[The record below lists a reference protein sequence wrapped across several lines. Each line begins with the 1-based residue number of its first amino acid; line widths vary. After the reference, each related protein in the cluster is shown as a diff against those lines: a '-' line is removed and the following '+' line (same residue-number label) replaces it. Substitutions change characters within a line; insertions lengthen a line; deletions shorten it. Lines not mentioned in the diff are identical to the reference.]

1 MWGHSRHHPASISW
15 HDFKNYETALK
26 FYNEVKPIR
35 GSNPPIRPVGSN
47 RRYKQCSIEMA
58 DERLQFKLYD
68 NIVMTYA
75 KDGTVAFN
83 CCGWPS
89 VTTAKFLDAVLPAT
103 LGTVYRKNNKV
114 ILTVP
119 RPDKS
124 LNYEIPRNGWVY
136 FKADKEWTTL
146 EPLNAPVKY
155 EYVANRKALNAV
167 RRAYSDFINYL
178 KVTAAISDVYSS
190 DELIEYFPQ
199 VGARFVSNM
208 LIDIENKANSQWSV
222 NPIWVMRLSIQ
233 QMFQTQHTLLPSMR
247 IVMRAKEEDK
257 EDASYN
263 LNNALN
269 LAQSSKPDDWRKL
282 TVLLAA
288 SVAAS
293 YRVDTST
300 STKHDLLA
308 TFVGDGYYKTPELRS
323 SVPASTLLKVF
334 DEVLKIAYADV
345 CFVSKEVETGVLPSE
360 RNTCYVYT
368 YQYLRDNL
376 TRRQNVR
383 I

>member
-1 MWGHSRHHPASISW
+1 MWRNQGYHSAHINNDNFVSY
-15 HDFKNYETALK
+15 DTALK
-26 FYNEVKPIR
+26 FYNSVKPIR
-35 GSNPPIRPVGSN
+35 GSEPPIRPVGNN

-83 CCGWPS
+83 CCGWAS
-89 VTTAKFLDAVLPAT
+89 VTTAKFLDAVLPAA
-103 LGTVYRKNNKV
+103 LGTVYRKNNKMV
-114 ILTVP
+114 LAMP
-119 RPDKS
+119 RADKT
-124 LNYEIPRNGWVY
+124 LNYEIPMNVWVY

-167 RRAYSDFINYL
+167 RRAYSGFINYL
-178 KVTAAISDVYSS
+178 KITSAMSDVYSS

-208 LIDIENKANSQWSV
+208 LTDIENKANSQWST
-222 NPIWVMRLSIQ
+222 NPMWNMRLSIQ
-233 QMFQTQHTLLPSMR
+233 QMFQTQHTLLPSMG

-282 TVLLAA
+282 TLLLVA
-288 SVAAS
+288 SVAANF
-293 YRVDTST
+293 RVDAST

-308 TFVGDGYYKTPELRS
+308 TFVGDGYHKTPELRS
-323 SVPASTLLKVF
+323 NVPASTLLAVF
-334 DEVLKIAYADV
+334 DDVLKIAYADI

-376 TRRQNVR
+376 TRRQNVHV
-383 I
+383 